1 MDTENVIK
9 EQFEALH
16 VDLNVLD
23 QLLRNSPLR
32 LARVTPIP
40 GVPPGQENEPIHGIN
55 VTEHTGADA
64 VKLAIACYKDL
75 YISSNYSQKSARRT
89 PGVLWYSPT
98 RSRTAEKIEDVVERI
113 NAAKETIE
121 KFIVSTY
128 PTRQGRF
135 EALRAECPGV
145 MTLHLYRKIRCY
157 ASENVRSV
165 RFSWLQKDVLT
176 KPAKTEMVAR
186 IEEDMQYGGA
196 DRNVALQQL
205 LTKVMGTPADQLR
218 VRRGVKVQPAA
229 NIMLSTGVKTVTAP
243 MPIIIVQNEQL
254 ETGVLSNFE
263 LHEHRKTR
271 SDKVKSQILGTYGG
285 NVVEAFEA

>member
-1 MDTENVIK
+1 MDTANVIK
-9 EQFEALH
+9 EQFEALNY
-16 VDLNVLD
+16 DLNVLE
-23 QLLRNSPLR
+23 QLLRNGPLR
-32 LARVTPIP
+32 LARVTLIP
-40 GVPPGQENEPIHGIN
+40 GVAPGQENEPIHRIDVAEQAG
-55 VTEHTGADA
+55 TDA
-64 VKLAIACYKDL
+64 VKSTIACYKDL

-98 RSRTAEKIEDVVERI
+98 RSRTAEKIEDVVGRI
-113 NAAKETIE
+113 NNAKDAIE

-135 EALRAECPGV
+135 EALRAECPGI

-176 KPAKTEMVAR
+176 KPTKTELIER
-186 IEEDMQYGGA
+186 IEQDMEYGGA

-205 LTKVMGTPADQLR
+205 LTKVMGTPADRLR

-229 NIMLSTGVKTVTAP
+229 NIMVGTGIKTVTAP
-243 MPIIIVQNEQL
+243 MPINIVQNEQL
-254 ETGVLSNFE
+254 ETGVLGNFE
-263 LHEHRKTR
+263 LHEQRKTR
-271 SDKVKSQILGTYGG
+271 SDKAKSQILGTYGG

>member
-1 MDTENVIK
+1 MDTKNVIK
-9 EQFEALH
+9 EQFEALNAG
-16 VDLNVLD
+16 LNALE

-40 GVPPGQENEPIHGIN
+40 GVPPGQENEPIHSIN

-75 YISSNYSQKSARRT
+75 YINSNYSQKSARRT

-176 KPAKTEMVAR
+176 KPAKTELVAR

-243 MPIIIVQNEQL
+243 MPIIIVQNEHL
-254 ETGVLSNFE
+254 ETGVLGNFE

-285 NVVEAFEA
+285 NVVEAFET

>member
-1 MDTENVIK
+1 MDTTNVIK
-9 EQFEALH
+9 EQFETLNA
-16 VDLNVLD
+16 DLNVLE
-23 QLLRNSPLR
+23 QLLRNNPLR

-40 GVPPGQENEPIHGIN
+40 GIPPGQESDPIHGIN

-98 RSRTAEKIEDVVERI
+98 RSRSAEKIEDVVGRI
-113 NAAKETIE
+113 NAAKEAIE

-176 KPAKTEMVAR
+176 KPAKTELVAR
-186 IEEDMQYGGA
+186 IEEDMEHGGA

-205 LTKVMGTPADQLR
+205 LTKVMGTPAELLR

-229 NIMLSTGVKTVTAP
+229 NIMGETGVKTVTAP

-254 ETGVLSNFE
+254 ETGVLGNFE
-263 LHEHRKTR
+263 LYEHRKTR

-285 NVVEAFEA
+285 NVVEAFET